1 MNNYK
6 QICLKVNRKRKNI
19 QKIRILMRPVKGGRS
34 CIARGQSRNR
44 FAPQNIGGMRT
55 ERIGG
60 FAASLAILQIHRPP
74 AIANGGSHTKPFA
87 IAGTPV
93 V

>member
-60 FAASLAILQIHRPP
+60 FAASLAIPANPP